1 MSPLSPSA
9 ISLSPLTSLFL
20 DIDPEPSA
28 EDLAA
33 ARAVISAELAASPL
47 TEPSAFLPV
56 SSSSRAP
63 SFSPAMTA
71 ELDRIA
77 AQTAPTPLDLSR
89 YEAQEPPA
97 ASGPDVA
104 LLRTPLERAYVSAS
118 YLAARNQNLQLLDRA
133 GRNAWLLGNYRV
145 EADLRAVEA
154 ELAATKRE
162 MDLVNAA
169 RATRQNEVKG
179 EMQTLEQNWMSRVGK
194 VLETEIAVEELRQQV
209 RDELRNQNRPQES
222 KEKASPVL

>member
-1 MSPLSPSA
+1 MRRSPPSPSA
-9 ISLSPLTSLFL
+9 ISLSTLTFLFL

-33 ARAVISAELAASPL
+33 ARALISAELAASPS
-47 TEPSAFLPV
+47 TEPSAFLPA

-63 SFSPAMTA
+63 SFSPAVTA

-97 ASGPDVA
+97 ASGPDAVTT
-104 LLRTPLERAYVSAS
+104 LRTPLERAYVSAS
-118 YLAARNQNLQLLDRA
+118 YLAARNQNLRLLDRA

-179 EMQTLEQNWMSRVGK
+179 EMQTLEQNWRSSVGK

-209 RDELRNQNRPQES
+209 RDELRNQNRPQE
-222 KEKASPVL
+222 